1 MSTRSLLLLGVVA
14 IVLLG
19 SMLTRVAVSAQ
30 GPTARNTRDVP
41 VPVSDGAG
49 KTVPI
54 KVATRM
60 YDREL
65 LLYPPVLSEEAQ
77 TGRALWQQ
85 RCAYCHDGLGA
96 PTYKTMGPWMGAE
109 TVQLLGEDAIRAY
122 ISTGSARMPAFKY
135 GLDSQ
140 KINDVIAFLKTVPS
154 SEKPTPG
161 QLAGTSG
168 GRGGTD

>member
-1 MSTRSLLLLGVVA
+1 MSKRSLLILGV
-14 IVLLG
+14 ITIGVLAA
-19 SMLTRVAVSAQ
+19 MVTRVAVSAQ
-30 GPTARNTRDVP
+30 GPARNTRDVP
-41 VPVSDGAG
+41 VPVSEGDE

-54 KVATRM
+54 KVETRM
-60 YDREL
+60 YDSVL
-65 LLYPPVLSEEAQ
+65 LLYPPPLSDDEQ
-77 TGRALWQQ
+77 IGRALWQQ

-109 TVQLLGEDAIRAY
+109 TVKALGEDAMRAY

-135 GLDSQ
+135 GLDSHQ
-140 KINDVIAFLKTVPS
+140 INDVIAFLKTVPS
-154 SEKPTPG
+154 SEKPTAS